1 MNRNDLPASNAVCEV
16 CGKPYR
22 RCNKCIELR
31 NRGIDMWRYHCD
43 CAECYQIYSLVQ
55 RDPSTITLE
64 DYEYIKSIELP
75 EDRKPIKE
83 VKDKI
88 DGIKTRFESSLN
100 TNTDRET
107 INNQH
112 NNEPLKEVY
121 KQVKARNKML
131 QTISKNVK

>member
-1 MNRNDLPASNAVCEV
+1 MWGDFTKMNRNDLPASNANCEV

-64 DYEYIKSIELP
+64 EYEYMKSIKLP
-75 EDRKPIKE
+75 EDRKPVLE
-83 VKDKI
+83 VKGKMDTIRERFENRSEKTNNKETNKH
-88 DGIKTRFESSLN
+88 IKT
-100 TNTDRET
+100 
-107 INNQH
+107 
-112 NNEPLKEVY
+112 
-121 KQVKARNKML
+121 RNKML
-131 QTISKNVK
+131 QTITKNVK